1 METNTQLLEN
11 LKKVSYMVHAKNEA
25 PATINNAESTNFNFS
40 FILFSFIRARGVSY
54 RKLHRN
60 CSQTK

>member
-1 METNTQLLEN
+1 
-11 LKKVSYMVHAKNEA
+11 MVHAKNEA